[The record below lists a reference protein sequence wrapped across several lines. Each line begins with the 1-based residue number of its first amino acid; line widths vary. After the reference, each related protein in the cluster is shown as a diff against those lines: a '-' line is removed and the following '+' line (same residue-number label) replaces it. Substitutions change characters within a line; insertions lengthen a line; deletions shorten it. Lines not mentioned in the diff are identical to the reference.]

1 MYISILFTIFVLGI
15 NVKYVKNMELLTIL
29 NELKDPRRDHLKEH
43 SLECIFYIT
52 IAAVIGGAESWYEV
66 EEFGKMKESFFRSR
80 IKDFKGVPSHDTFN
94 RVFSI
99 LKPKELE
106 RVFRLWINEICGKYR
121 GIVPIDGKEI
131 CGARVNKKD
140 GSFEPLRMV
149 SAWAADNGV
158 TLGQE
163 KVRKKSNEIKAIPKL
178 IQALDLEGCVVT
190 IDAIGCQHKIVETIV
205 KNKADFVICVKSNQ
219 KNLHDTIK
227 RLFDEVDFEGYC
239 ISGHGHIPPVRY
251 QVSYTEECGHGRKE
265 RKYCQVYNNR
275 VVDKMLGWKGVNSV
289 VCVTNI
295 KTYLKEKKTVEEKH
309 YYITSLPLDSDRI
322 MQAIRTHWSIENN
335 LHWQLDVTFNED
347 NTRKIKNAAQNF
359 SLISKI
365 ALIQIKNSNRKG
377 SFKMKRKLAGWDE
390 KFMSELLDSEWIG

>member
-1 MYISILFTIFVLGI
+1 MDLV
-15 NVKYVKNMELLTIL
+15 TIL
-29 NELKDPRRDHLKEH
+29 REVEDPRRDHLKEH

-52 IAAVIGGAESWYEV
+52 MAAVVCGAESWYEV
-66 EEFGKMKESFFRSR
+66 VEFGKMKEPFLRSR

-99 LKPKELE
+99 LDPKELE
-106 RVFRLWINEICGKYR
+106 CGFRQWIQEICGKYR

-131 CGARVNKKD
+131 CGARTQKKD

-149 SAWAADNGV
+149 SAWAASNGV

-163 KVRKKSNEIKAIPKL
+163 KVGKKSNEIKAIPKL
-178 IQALDLEGCVVT
+178 IKALDLAGCVVT
-190 IDAIGCQHKIVETIV
+190 IDAMGCQHEIVETII
-205 KNKADFVICVKSNQ
+205 KNKADFVICVKDNQ
-219 KNLHDTIK
+219 KKLHNEIK
-227 RLFDEVDFEGYC
+227 SWFRDIDFNGNK
-239 ISGHGHIPPVRY
+239 INGHGHIPPTRY

-265 RKYCQVYNNR
+265 RRYCQVYNNG
-275 VVDKMLGWKGVNSV
+275 VTGKILGWEGVRSV
-289 VCVTNI
+289 VCQTKI
-295 KTYLKEKKTVEEKH
+295 TTHLKSKKTVEEKH

-347 NTRKIKNAAQNF
+347 DTRKRKNAAQNF

-365 ALIQIKNSNRKG
+365 ALAQIKNSQRKG

-390 KFMSELLDSEWIG
+390 NYMMELLDSNWIQNSNS